1 MMGRYSNSTKLGST
15 AAVMYKFGKYM
26 EVHCNGSNGRTII
39 INEISDKHIEHQFDE
54 IFGLGEYKKLSKHI
68 VTHSKEKN
76 TNNPYSV
83 KHTIIADYLPKQAK
97 KDIEEASLPG
107 IKKEDLIGKY
117 FKSKKND

>member
-1 MMGRYSNSTKLGST
+1 MSKRYESTKLGTT
-15 AAVMYKFGKYM
+15 AAVFYKYGKYM

-39 INEISDKHIEHQFDE
+39 INQISDQHIEYQFDT

-68 VTHSKEKN
+68 VTHSKERN
-76 TNNPYSV
+76 TANPNSV

-97 KDIEEASLPG
+97 KDIDEASLPG

-117 FKSKKND
+117 FKSKKNE